1 MSLRNVIIT
10 VGIVGAFSYFLLGD
24 KIKKIVEQLQNVKVL
39 PVAFKNLNA
48 KWNDGMPY
56 VTFKLDLKV
65 INPTPVNFNANIVAV
80 TLKRILFYDKKN
92 VLFGSSELNIN
103 AITIPANSSITLKDI
118 PIALDLKTAIN
129 TALSIIQND
138 GLKVDDVRIVAVI
151 SVLGID
157 YKLT

>member
-1 MSLRNVIIT
+1 MSLRNVVIT
-10 VGIVGAFSYFLLGD
+10 VGLVGVFGYFLLGD
-24 KIKKIVEQLQNVKVL
+24 KIKKIVEQLQNVKIL

-48 KWNDGMPY
+48 KWNDGKPY

-92 VLFGSSELNIN
+92 VLFGTSELNIN
-103 AITIPANSSITLKDI
+103 AISIPANSSITLKDI
-118 PIALDLKTAIN
+118 PIALDLKTAIS
-129 TALSIIQND
+129 TALTILQND

-157 YKLT
+157 YKLS

>member
-1 MSLRNVIIT
+1 MSLRNVVIT
-10 VGIVGAFSYFLLGD
+10 VGIVGVFGYFLLGD

-118 PIALDLKTAIN
+118 PIALDLKTAIS
-129 TALSIIQND
+129 TALTILHND

-157 YKLT
+157 YKLS

>member
-1 MSLRNVIIT
+1 MSLRKVVIT
-10 VGIVGAFSYFLLGD
+10 VGIAAVLGYFLLGD
-24 KIKKIVEQLQNVKVL
+24 KVKKIVEQLQNVKVL

-65 INPTPVNFNANIVAV
+65 INPTPVNFNANVVVI

-92 VLFGSSELNIN
+92 VLFGTSELNID
-103 AITIPANSSITLKDI
+103 AISIPANSSITLKDV
-118 PIALDLKTAIN
+118 PIALDLKTAIS
-129 TALSIIQND
+129 TALTIIQND
-138 GLKVDDVRIVAVI
+138 GLKVDDVRVVAVI